1 MNTLVSSKNYLASIL
16 SSLSIEDKAWA
27 IKFLA
32 DNMLMHEQETS
43 SKTFA
48 KPMPQWWNRTVSPE
62 VLSMTIQHR
71 KHISTN
77 YKDEL
82 TEILEEKYK

>member
-1 MNTLVSSKNYLASIL
+1 MNTLVSSKNHLASIL

-32 DNMLMHEQETS
+32 DNMLTHEQKAS
-43 SKTFA
+43 SKALTNS
-48 KPMPQWWNRTVSPE
+48 MPQWWNRTVSPE
-62 VLSMTIQHR
+62 VLSMTMRNR
-71 KHISTN
+71 KHVSTN

>member
-1 MNTLVSSKNYLASIL
+1 MNTLVSSKSYLASIL

-32 DNMLMHEQETS
+32 DNMLTHGQKAPNKAHTS
-43 SKTFA
+43 
-48 KPMPQWWNRTVSPE
+48 PMPQWWDRTVSPE
-62 VLSMTIQHR
+62 VLSMTMRDR
-71 KHISTN
+71 KHVSTN
-77 YKDEL
+77 YKDDL

>member
-1 MNTLVSSKNYLASIL
+1 MNTLVSSKSYLASIL

-32 DNMLMHEQETS
+32 DNMLTHEQKASNKAHTS
-43 SKTFA
+43 
-48 KPMPQWWNRTVSPE
+48 PMPQWWDRTVSPE
-62 VLSMTIQHR
+62 VLSMTIRNR
-71 KHISTN
+71 KHVSTN
-77 YKDEL
+77 YKDDL